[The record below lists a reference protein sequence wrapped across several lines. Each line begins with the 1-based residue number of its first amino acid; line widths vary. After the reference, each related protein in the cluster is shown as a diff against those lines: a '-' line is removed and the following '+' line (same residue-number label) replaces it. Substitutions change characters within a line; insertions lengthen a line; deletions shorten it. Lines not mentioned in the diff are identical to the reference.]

1 MEQRCLQTVIG
12 TAKCRLP
19 VVLAAIA
26 LLQSAC
32 VSVSLQRDEVER
44 YLLWQQP
51 GKALAAIENRKVESR
66 NRSQHLLDKAMLL
79 RMQGQFEASNAAFE
93 KAKALIGK
101 LDAISLAEQAAAVSI
116 NDSLRSYLPPPFER
130 ILIHCFSAINYL
142 QLQQYDEARVE
153 ILQMDELL
161 KQEDEIRL
169 PFARYLS
176 GLVFEL
182 NQEPDNAMIA
192 YRKAYRAYQSDN
204 SVIPLM
210 LQEDLLRLSDY
221 LGLSE
226 EHKKFAET
234 FALQDWPG
242 QQQVNQQARAIAF
255 VFNGLIPRKHSL
267 EINVQSPADGQLHR
281 ISTPFY
287 EHRAVRVYNAE
298 LSAESTSASSQI
310 LDELDKHARAA
321 LEQEMP
327 AIIAR
332 TIARVS
338 IKNKVVDETRDNS
351 PLLSFALN
359 VATFLSEQA
368 DTRAWN
374 TLPQQILV
382 IRLNLPA
389 GSHDLKLDLSGS
401 SQPGTIQ
408 SWQQVNINQGEAR
421 VFSLHW
427 PESYVTHRRP

>member
-1 MEQRCLQTVIG
+1 MNRKCLLTLRGME
-12 TAKCRLP
+12 KCRLP
-19 VVLAAIA
+19 VVVVVVA

-32 VSVSLQRDEVER
+32 VSVSIQRDEIER

-51 GKALAAIENRKVESR
+51 EKALTAIENHKVESR
-66 NRSQHLLDKAMLL
+66 NRSQYLLDKAMLL
-79 RMQGQFEASNAAFE
+79 RMQGRFEASNAAFE
-93 KAKALIGK
+93 NAKALIEK
-101 LDAISLAEQAAAVSI
+101 LDAISLAEQAAALSI

-130 ILIHCFSAINYL
+130 VLIHCFSAINYL

-169 PFARYLS
+169 PFGRYLS
-176 GLVFEL
+176 GLVFEF

-192 YRKAYRAYQSDN
+192 YRKAYQAYQSDN

-234 FALQDWPG
+234 FALQDWPR
-242 QQQVNQQARAIAF
+242 QQQVSQQARAIAF

-298 LSAESTSASSQI
+298 LSSEAISASS
-310 LDELDKHARAA
+310 
-321 LEQEMP
+321 
-327 AIIAR
+327 
-332 TIARVS
+332 
-338 IKNKVVDETRDNS
+338 
-351 PLLSFALN
+351 
-359 VATFLSEQA
+359 
-368 DTRAWN
+368 
-374 TLPQQILV
+374 
-382 IRLNLPA
+382 
-389 GSHDLKLDLSGS
+389 
-401 SQPGTIQ
+401 
-408 SWQQVNINQGEAR
+408 
-421 VFSLHW
+421 
-427 PESYVTHRRP
+427 